1 MKSEESNRELA
12 KTISDLKDEN
22 VRLKEEL
29 EVRQLQ
35 LDEARSA
42 KSVDDSSLE
51 VKVWKENCKEEYF

>member
-22 VRLKEEL
+22 VRLKQEL

-35 LDEARSA
+35 LDEARTA

-51 VKVWKENCKEEYF
+51 VKVWKENC